1 MTSVGD
7 FFVSVLSILIFHE
20 FKLMNFLTNKSII
33 SKPTFSL
40 HRYLFVD
47 QGIMLISALEER
59 MEDGQVWKYLLER
72 GMTKNKLIK
81 EWKIK
86 SYFLA
91 GKSELLRKEYD
102 TSIALLEAG
111 LKILENDPS
120 AAAEITKLK
129 DLHLNASKRRS
140 AELKKEKSTWAKAF
154 QKNKEEPDVAPVV
167 LMDEE
172 VIVENA
178 ENFEE
183 ILKGMNAAPKKIKNT
198 VKIVENVKEEEE
210 VGEDVVEVNDDAVSD
225 EAFGW
230 LVGATTI
237 IGFVAIAAFYLLKS
251 KQR

>member
-1 MTSVGD
+1 
-7 FFVSVLSILIFHE
+7 
-20 FKLMNFLTNKSII
+20 
-33 SKPTFSL
+33 
-40 HRYLFVD
+40 
-47 QGIMLISALEER
+47 MLISALEER

-129 DLHLNASKRRS
+129 DLHSSASKKRS

-154 QKNKEEPDVAPVV
+154 QKNKEEVDIAPVV

-172 VIVENA
+172 VTAEGV

-183 ILKGMNAAPKKIKNT
+183 ILKGLNAAPPKKVKNT
-198 VKIVENVKEEEE
+198 VKIVEHEKEEDD
-210 VGEDVVEVNDDAVSD
+210 VGEGGVEVNDDSVSD

-237 IGFVAIAAFYLLKS
+237 ISVVAIAAFYLFKS